1 MTNRTTCRQ
10 CGKRLTGYRPQA
22 RFCSPAHRA
31 AYQRSTT
38 ANKAPRVRFLRGRP
52 RDRAAVSAGYVS
64 IVRRRGLNDC
74 LGQQARLS
82 GDLSDPKLIK
92 MLHARGDE
100 IVELLGNSGFW
111 ACCCPQCRG
120 TVH

>member
-64 IVRRRGLNDC
+64 IVPDTRFPGMY
-74 LGQQARLS
+74 RLKRTD
-82 GDLSDPKLIK
+82 GTLSDMVNLTRANDA
-92 MLHARGDE
+92 LAEARGA
-100 IVELLGNSGFW
+100 L
-111 ACCCPQCRG
+111 
-120 TVH
+120 